1 MRKAAEE
8 DCKQPDNRNSERSVN
23 PARFDCMSDDAK
35 HFRNRASDCRALS
48 KGARNQV
55 DKGMLEDSADQL
67 DEEARKID
75 AEHCKT
81 ERD

>member
-1 MRKAAEE
+1 
-8 DCKQPDNRNSERSVN
+8 
-23 PARFDCMSDDAK
+23 MSDDAK

-55 DKGMLEDSADQL
+55 DKAMLEDIADQL

-75 AEHCKT
+75 ADHCKT
-81 ERD
+81 KRD